1 MLNPLLGHQR
11 RITIG
16 AIELG
21 EVASNALLQLLLS
34 GLELMWCEV
43 LVPVVHRLE
52 LAAIDHHER
61 LTEEA
66 NAAVQLDELGAHL
79 AHLSPG
85 GPAEV
90 GDRLEVRRKTPR

>member
-11 RITIG
+11 RITVG

-34 GLELMWCEV
+34 GLEFMRCEV

-52 LAAIDHHER
+52 LAAIDHHEC

-66 NAAVQLDELGAHL
+66 DAAAQLDELGAHL
-79 AHLSPG
+79 ADRSAIVA
-85 GPAEV
+85 AEV
-90 GDRLEVRRKTPR
+90 GDRLEIRRQTSR